1 MYNVKL
7 SNSAIEEL
15 RNMFGV
21 TDGKVNLKTGII
33 QVSGQEDL
41 KKIADKFEIDN
52 VNHQPYAE
60 IIPDAAKES
69 TTLEERNRI
78 IGYNL
83 EVGSVVRVKGDKGAE
98 HAVIIA
104 VNGNNYTAAKLAL
117 SNVTPE
123 TYKGPENI
131 VLVPLV
137 KGKDI
142 IYRNLTYKDHVTLV
156 GEVHFNLQWKDFLK
170 GAGGMI
176 VGKVTNLDAIQE
188 VIELANEAVKNAQA
202 ENGAEE
208 PKAEAEA
215 EASPE
220 DEGNSGINFLKAI
233 EDSETLDELFSKL
246 GVASEIL
253 KQAAAECMETGRS
266 NLKKLIPV
274 LQEKYEKLYGRLSQS
289 AIKNKMNDEIKEW
302 CESHNV
308 EMEECSI
315 SYFLKAIV
323 KGLKKS

>member
-7 SNSAIEEL
+7 SNAAIENL
-15 RNMFGV
+15 RNMLGI

-33 QVSGQEDL
+33 QVSAQGDL
-41 KKIADKFEIDN
+41 KKIAEKFEIDN

-60 IIPDAAKES
+60 IMPDATKGP
-69 TTLEERNRI
+69 TTLEERNKL

-83 EVGSVVRVKGDKGAE
+83 EVGSVVRVMGDKGTE

-104 VNGNNYTAAKLAL
+104 VNGDNYTAAKLVL

-123 TYKGPENI
+123 NYKGPENI

-142 IYRNLTYKDHVTLV
+142 IYRNPTYKERVTLV
-156 GEVHFNLQWKDFLK
+156 GEVHFDLHWRDFLK

-176 VGKVTNLDAIQE
+176 VGKVTNLEAIQE
-188 VIELANEAVKNAQA
+188 VIELAEEAIKNAQA
-202 ENGAEE
+202 ENGSEE
-208 PKAEAEA
+208 PEA

-220 DEGNSGINFLKAI
+220 NEENSSINFLKAI
-233 EDSETLDELFSKL
+233 EDSETLDELFRKL

-274 LQEKYEKLYGRLSQS
+274 MQEKYEKLYGRLSQS